1 VPEWLSGFVIGR
13 EIRNARTWA
22 QHAGDDASRVL
33 VVGSDALA
41 TRYLTALEVSE
52 IAATPGPVDAAAAGL
67 YRIALA
73 AGKLRHHASMTL
85 QDHLQPLPLVA
96 VLRGITPSEVD
107 GVADALTF
115 AGFRILE
122 VTLNSP
128 QPLDSIRMLA
138 RRVGAS
144 ALVGAGT
151 VIDPADVARVK
162 DAGGK
167 ADRDAACRRRRD
179 PRGEAA
185 GPRVHPGCRDA
196 DRGVRALA
204 AGADGLKM
212 FPAEALPPAALK
224 AWRAVLP
231 RGTLVFAVGGMKP
244 DNLAPYW
251 EAGADGFGTGSNLY
265 KPGASLESVR
275 EAASAY
281 ARGIAALPKR

>member
-1 VPEWLSGFVIGR
+1 
-13 EIRNARTWA
+13 
-22 QHAGDDASRVL
+22 
-33 VVGSDALA
+33 
-41 TRYLTALEVSE
+41 
-52 IAATPGPVDAAAAGL
+52 
-67 YRIALA
+67 
-73 AGKLRHHASMTL
+73 MTL
-85 QDHLQPLPLVA
+85 KDYLQPLPLVA
-96 VLRGITPSEVD
+96 VLRGISPPEVD

-128 QPLDSIRMLA
+128 RPLDSIRMLA
-138 RRVGAS
+138 KRVGAS

-167 ADRDAACRRRRD
+167 VIVMPHADVAVIR
-179 PRGEAA
+179 EAKRL
-185 GPRVHPGCRDA
+185 GLLCIPGVA
-196 DRGVRALA
+196 TPTEAFAALA

-231 RGTLVFAVGGMKP
+231 RDTLVFAVGGMKP

-265 KPGASLESVR
+265 KPGTSVDAVR